1 VPEPA
6 STSSAVRMTK
16 YTHSCVRL
24 ERGGRSLVIDPGVW
38 SEPAAL
44 MAASA
49 VLITHEHADHID
61 ADRLVATLAG
71 DPACRVFAPAP
82 VAESLSDLGNRFV
95 AVAPGDRFGA
105 AGLDVQVVGGEHAE
119 TYEGL
124 PGCANV
130 GYVIEG
136 GGLYHPGDA
145 LFVPDVAVETLL
157 VPACAPWLKLAEALD
172 FMHAVRPRRAHPMHD
187 AMLSSIGQEIM
198 DRWLGEKGGGDYAR
212 MAIGESVTL

>member
-1 VPEPA
+1 MPEPA

-124 PGCANV
+124 PGCAKCRLCHRGRRRLRPHGHRGIGHALRARPSASGTYPPNRCRQAANPVTCTV
-130 GYVIEG
+130 GNI
-136 GGLYHPGDA
+136 PDA
-145 LFVPDVAVETLL
+145 SQRSRVSRMRTMTSTPS
-157 VPACAPWLKLAEALD
+157 
-172 FMHAVRPRRAHPMHD
+172 PRGCRVSP
-187 AMLSSIGQEIM
+187 
-198 DRWLGEKGGGDYAR
+198 LGR
-212 MAIGESVTL
+212 